1 MGQPINVEYIMYIWR
16 EGQDYIAHALPLD
29 VMSSGRTR
37 EEASQA
43 LKEAVSLFLA
53 TAAEHGT
60 LQDILEES
68 GYGLIHGNW
77 QSPDWLAIEKLS
89 AMVGQ

>member
-1 MGQPINVEYIMYIWR
+1 MDQPINVEYTMYIWR

-37 EEASQA
+37 EEASHA

-89 AMVGQ
+89 AIVGQ